1 MPRLVTYNVHRCLGV
16 DGRLSPERIA
26 DVIAACAPDVVALQE
41 LDVRRA
47 RSGHVDQAVLIAERL
62 AMQLHFH
69 PALRLQEEA
78 YGDAI
83 LSLHPMRL
91 VRADVLPGLASRP
104 RLEPRG
110 ALWVEVM
117 LDGRP
122 LQVINTHLGL
132 LARERDAQIEAL
144 TGPGWLGHPDCREP
158 LILTGDFNAPWQTR
172 AYATLARR
180 LLDAQHGHTKR
191 PLRTFP
197 SRFPLMAL
205 DHVFTRGRI
214 DIRRVAALATPV
226 ARVAS
231 DHLPL
236 VVEFELPP
244 AATPESAGATA
255 ALSG

>member
-1 MPRLVTYNVHRCLGV
+1 LPRLVTYNVHRCLGV

-26 DVIAACAPDVVALQE
+26 DVIAACAPDIVALQE
-41 LDVRRA
+41 LDVGRA
-47 RSGHVDQAVLIAERL
+47 RSGHVDQALLIAERL

-91 VRADVLPGLASRP
+91 VRADALPGLPARP

-110 ALWVEVM
+110 ALWVEFM
-117 LDGRP
+117 LDDRP
-122 LQVINTHLGL
+122 LQGINTHLGL
-132 LARERDAQIEAL
+132 LARERDAQIAAL

-158 LILTGDFNAPWQTR
+158 LILTGDFNAPWPTR
-172 AYATLARR
+172 AYAALAGR
-180 LLDAQHGHTKR
+180 LADAQKGHGRR

-205 DHVFTRGRI
+205 DHVFTRGAV
-214 DIRRVAALATPV
+214 DIRKVGTLATPL

-236 VVEFELPP
+236 IVEFGLPRP
-244 AATPESAGATA
+244 AVPDRAGAVA
-255 ALSG
+255 DLSG